1 MRMWNFLGKML
12 AKIQAKIASYGEPQI
27 LAIPHKARTRPAQA
41 CIGLLTQSAVT
52 KCYIRTVRHELPDHL
67 IIDRIEPYGDSR

>member
-12 AKIQAKIASYGEPQI
+12 AKIQAKIASCGEPQI
-27 LAIPHKARTRPAQA
+27 LAIPHKA

>member
-1 MRMWNFLGKML
+1 MQVNADVEFPRQDACEDSGQDCQLRRTPDSRDPAQG
-12 AKIQAKIASYGEPQI
+12 
-27 LAIPHKARTRPAQA
+27 PHKA